1 VFFSLGAVMRYSS
14 FQNPRKNWSN
24 IDILFTKEG
33 RHEIEKLFPNVFP
46 LVDWPE
52 LREFF
57 DKREKVALN
66 VKRRNHYCGVAAV
79 LTGVLGLSILSF
91 VPWLS
96 NYIAHDG
103 LTLMAIGLLATGIL
117 LGLWMRF
124 VSSAP
129 RTWLVNRFWAERVRQ
144 FQFQYFVSHLPQMA
158 EAMVSEDKI
167 QAWLAARAEAFRQ
180 LAFDASQNPVGVYEA
195 VVADNAGKKCWLEC
209 AGPMKVTLPSRSPER
224 DKLISYLK
232 RLRVGYQLQYARSQ
246 NLAANIYS
254 KKAMAAFATKAIFGL
269 IVAFVL
275 ISLIIA
281 VLILSKPVDPV
292 VMSLLF
298 GVQGLVA
305 AMIAG
310 VRVMEEGLAWRAEAT
325 RYIVYE
331 AGLTLAEEKA
341 GSISDDEIAEG
352 LMAVEKLAYD
362 ELRGFLIAHRDPRFI
377 I

>member
-1 VFFSLGAVMRYSS
+1 MRYSS